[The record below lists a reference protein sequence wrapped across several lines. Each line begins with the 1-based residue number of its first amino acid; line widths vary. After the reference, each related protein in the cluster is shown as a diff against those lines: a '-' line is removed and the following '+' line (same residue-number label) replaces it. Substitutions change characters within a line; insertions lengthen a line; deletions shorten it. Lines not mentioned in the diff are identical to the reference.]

1 MLRST
6 FFSLFWLIAFSII
19 AQNKHQK
26 EHLTFECQLVV
37 DNDVFTLDLAKDQ
50 YYSSGI
56 YPSVRFLM
64 DSTKN
69 TKNILSFQ
77 LNHRIYTP
85 SWIGWE
91 QKSLLDRPYAGIAS
105 VSSAWEFYFHKN
117 QYLKT
122 HLELGWMGPAI
133 NMGGLQKT
141 YHGWF
146 GMPEPKGWK
155 YQINDTPVINTYLTY
170 IKPFFSSYRLDLSTE
185 TNLSLGTIYNNVRQE
200 LMIRTG
206 QLRPIHQ
213 SAYVSSFL
221 GDNRRIRLP
230 EPKLSE
236 FYMFYSPGVEY
247 VFHNATLEGSSVGK
261 ASVYTVD
268 AINWVVQHRAGVMF
282 AWPRYDL
289 SFIYYWR
296 SQENE
301 TATTHS
307 YVGIRMNQRF

>member
-6 FFSLFWLIAFSII
+6 FFLLFWLIAFSII
-19 AQNKHQK
+19 AQSNLKKQF
-26 EHLTFECQLVV
+26 LTFDCQLVV
-37 DNDVFTLDLAKDQ
+37 DNDVFTLDLSKDQ

-64 DSTKN
+64 DSTTKS
-69 TKNILSFQ
+69 KNILSFQ

-91 QKSLLDRPYAGIAS
+91 QKTFLDRPYAGM
-105 VSSAWEFYFHKN
+105 VSATGGWEFYFHNN

-122 HLELGWMGPAI
+122 QLELGWMGPSI
-133 NMGGLQKT
+133 NMGGMQKL
-141 YHGWF
+141 YHSWF

-155 YQINDTPVINTYLTY
+155 YQINDTPVVNGYVTY
-170 IKPFFSSYRLDLSTE
+170 IRPFFTSYRLDMSLE
-185 TNLSLGTIYNNVRQE
+185 TNLSFGTVYNNVRQE

-206 QLRPIHQ
+206 QLFPIHQ
-213 SAYVSSFL
+213 SAYTSSFL
-221 GDNRRIRLP
+221 GNLRKPRLP
-230 EPKLSE
+230 EPKLDE
-236 FYMFYSPGVEY
+236 FYIFYSPGLEY
-247 VFHNATLEGSSVGK
+247 VLHNATLEGSYFGD
-261 ASVYTVD
+261 ASEYTVD
-268 AINWVVQHRAGVMF
+268 AISWVVQHRVGIMF
-282 AWPRYDL
+282 GWPRYDL

-301 TATTHS
+301 TAMTHS